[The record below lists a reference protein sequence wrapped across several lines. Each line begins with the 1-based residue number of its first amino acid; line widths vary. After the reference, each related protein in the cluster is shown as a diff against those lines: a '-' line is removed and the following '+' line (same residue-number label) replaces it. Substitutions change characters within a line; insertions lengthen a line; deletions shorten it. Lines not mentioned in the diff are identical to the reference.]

1 MRHLLLL
8 GTMALLLSGGGNSS
22 QKAVM
27 EKLPQEQIAVFVS
40 TDKHWENTYGPKNG
54 IVVCSRW
61 YRFGRVLV

>member
-1 MRHLLLL
+1 
-8 GTMALLLSGGGNSS
+8 
-22 QKAVM
+22 M

-40 TDKHWENTYGPKNG
+40 TDKHLENTYGPKNG